1 MVSNDQQGKEE
12 LAMEST
18 IPLQP
23 LLGTDKRNPCLSVYR
38 DREDQSVQV
47 YYGAEL
53 LERVKGGETS
63 CEYRL
68 LLGRLYNAGVKV
80 VALEKAFGVGGKT
93 LRRLGRALEKGD
105 AEELVQVLA
114 GRGGRRK
121 LTPEIRGYIRMRFSR
136 IYEEDRYRYNERLR
150 AEVAEVFGV
159 QRSGRVCAGC
169 VRS

>member
-1 MVSNDQQGKEE
+1 MVSNDPQGKEE

-63 CEYRL
+63 CEYRR

-80 VALEKAFGVGGKT
+80 VPGHDSHLGGGPGVCGV
-93 LRRLGRALEKGD
+93 RR
-105 AEELVQVLA
+105 
-114 GRGGRRK
+114 
-121 LTPEIRGYIRMRFSR
+121 
-136 IYEEDRYRYNERLR
+136 
-150 AEVAEVFGV
+150 
-159 QRSGRVCAGC
+159 
-169 VRS
+169 